1 MPFFTNDGRSQP
13 RRAGKHLM
21 GVLTT
26 RSVPTGRTFPWGPGT
41 LYISEGFDHTDPP
54 TMYWQLSEGFES

>member
-1 MPFFTNDGRSQP
+1 MPFATNDGRSQP

-21 GVLTT
+21 GVLTGGAAG
-26 RSVPTGRTFPWGPGT
+26 GRVFPWGPGT